1 MTTCYV
7 QSIPRTIGYLTHIQK
22 TFDPMTPCECR
33 YGRVDWRLQGG
44 VSGYESLLRSRVLP
58 PLGTMP
64 LNKVSPAVV
73 DAWVADMIDDGLSPS
88 RIRQSH
94 QLLGAMM
101 RLAVRR
107 GLISSDPTD
116 GTELPAAINREQRF
130 LTAAELQAIAK
141 GMPERLRAA
150 VWTLGIAG
158 LRFGEMAALK
168 PADIDIL
175 RRRIAIRR
183 SVTEVGGRL
192 VSGCTK
198 NRKTRSVAI
207 PKALAEILAAH
218 LATHERDTAFP
229 NSKGGTLR
237 VSNFRSHILKAC
249 EATGV
254 ESIRIHDLRHTAAS
268 LMLAVE
274 PDLHLVMRQLGH
286 SSISVTVDRYGHLMP
301 DRAEQVA
308 DKLDALLKRELIG
321 GTVTSVEFG

>member
-1 MTTCYV
+1 
-7 QSIPRTIGYLTHIQK
+7 
-22 TFDPMTPCECR
+22 MTPCECR

-116 GTELPAAINREQRF
+116 GTELPAAIIREQRF
-130 LTAAELQAIAK
+130 LTAPELQALAHV
-141 GMPERLRAA
+141 MPERLRAE
-150 VWTLGIAG
+150 VWTLGLAG
-158 LRFGEMAALK
+158 LRFGEMAALER
-168 PADIDIL
+168 ADIDIL
-175 RRRIAIRR
+175 CRRIAVRR
-183 SVTEVGGRL
+183 SLAEVDGWYPG
-192 VSGCTK
+192 STK
-198 NRKTRSVAI
+198 NRKTRSVSI
-207 PKALAEILAAH
+207 PKALAGILAAH
-218 LATHERDTAFP
+218 LGRHESDTVFP
-229 NSKGGTLR
+229 DSKGGTLR
-237 VSNFRSHILKAC
+237 VSNFRNHILKAC
-249 EATGV
+249 PEVGI
-254 ESIRIHDLRHTAAS
+254 EPIRTHDLRHTAAS
-268 LMLAVE
+268 LMLGVE

-308 DKLDALLKRELIG
+308 DKLDALLERELPR